1 MQFIET
7 GGAHRHKD
15 GKQDAPP
22 VVVGSVF
29 GKQDAPPV
37 VVGSV
42 LTEGPVEEPGE
53 DEVLDYMRQL
63 PDQKMGPSD
72 RLSTDPRKEEL

>member
-15 GKQDAPP
+15 
-22 VVVGSVF
+22 

-63 PDQKMGPSD
+63 PDQKKSAVEKSAIRDAQRRAGSQ
-72 RLSTDPRKEEL
+72 